1 MKDNRMRNLKIWMF
15 LTLIVTAL
23 VGCQQQDDAPL
34 PTMVDLNA
42 TNEALAVAQTETAIA
57 PTATSL
63 RPTLPPTFTP
73 TPDLLPSETPIPTLD
88 PNISP
93 TPEGYQKD
101 GTIYYNYNGDSIAR
115 ILPDGSLNEI
125 IITFGIDQP
134 ITDLTASP
142 NGQLLAFVAP
152 GSGSGREVWVSNRDG
167 SYLQQVSCL
176 GFAEVR
182 SPSFAPDNNRIAFF
196 AAPLATTN
204 MELYV
209 ADFAGSNDCPTGNNQ
224 QQLHS
229 LEATLT
235 GDITWNASGDL
246 IYYNARGTY
255 VYDFEMDDS
264 YIISTA
270 SGFGTDFNATYNMAT
285 NQLLYLRATRNLTTG
300 EEGGA
305 IMMLDDADT
314 LHNSYNIKPVQVY
327 AQSMQ
332 WSKDNESVLYATH
345 TEIIY
350 YELLNNFRIVL
361 QTNLSDPLVTF
372 APNYKNYVYTIVD
385 PDTAVPQLQVANR
398 LDDRD
403 TRQITFNPEGTI
415 QSVLWLEG

>member
-1 MKDNRMRNLKIWMF
+1 MKDNRMCNLKKWMF
-15 LTLIVTAL
+15 LFVMVTVL
-23 VGCQQQDDAPL
+23 VGCQQQNDAPL
-34 PTMVDLNA
+34 PTVVDLEA
-42 TNEALAVAQTETAIA
+42 TNQALSASQTETASA
-57 PTATSL
+57 PTPTSL

-73 TPDLLPSETPIPTLD
+73 TTEILPSETPIPTLD

-115 ILPDGSLNEI
+115 VLPDGSLNEI
-125 IITFGIDQP
+125 IIIFGIDQP

-142 NGQLLAFVAP
+142 DEQLLAFVAP
-152 GSGSGREVWVSNRDG
+152 SSGSAREVWVSNRDG
-167 SYLQQVSCL
+167 TYRQQVSCL

-204 MELYV
+204 MNLYV
-209 ADFAGSNDCPTGNNQ
+209 ADFAGSNDCPAGNNQ
-224 QQLHS
+224 QLLQS
-229 LEATLT
+229 LETTRT
-235 GDITWNASGDL
+235 GDIAWNASGDL
-246 IYYNARGTY
+246 IYYNADGTF
-255 VYDFEMDDS
+255 VYDFATDES
-264 YIISTA
+264 YIISTT
-270 SGFGTDFNATYNMAT
+270 SGFGTDFNATYNLAT
-285 NQLLYLRATRNLTTG
+285 DQLLYLRATRNLTTG

-305 IMMLDDADT
+305 IMLVNDADT
-314 LHNSYNIKPVQVY
+314 LKDSYAINPIQVY
-327 AQSMQ
+327 AQSME
-332 WSKDNESVLYATH
+332 WGDDSESVLYATH

-350 YELLNNFRIVL
+350 YDLLRNSRIVL

-385 PDTAVPQLQVANR
+385 PDTNVQQLQVANR
-398 LDDRD
+398 LDERD